1 MNFKEWELQAYC
13 KNTGKLRIVLIGSM
27 MVPFLIMSYYY
38 GNYGMFFALLGYMLS
53 YMLYSIA
60 GLDREFSRSL
70 REVHARII
78 SMISLILFTVVF
90 VIKI

>member
-13 KNTGKLRIVLIGSM
+13 KNTGKVRIVLLGCITM
-27 MVPFLIMSYYY
+27 PFLIMSYYY

-53 YMLYSIA
+53 YMLYSVA

-70 REVHARII
+70 REAHARII
-78 SMISLILFTVVF
+78 SMVLIILFTVVF